1 MIRKRHET
9 RLANVRPVLWLVGL
23 LSSAV
28 VLLGLGG
35 EHVRQLFRYERLAVL
50 EHDQLWR
57 LLTGHLVHGNWRHLA
72 LNLAGLTVL
81 CALFPRHYSMPRW
94 GFIGVLSVL
103 AIDVGFVWREP
114 QLAWYVGLSG
124 VLHGVLAAG
133 AVAWWRYES
142 RLLAL
147 ALTAILVG
155 KLAWEQSQG
164 SLPFS
169 GDMPVIVDAHLY
181 GALGGLIAAVSIL
194 ISDRR
199 WSGEARSL

>member
-35 EHVRQLFRYERLAVL
+35 EHARQLFRYERLAVV